1 MYDDEKTVAQQ
12 EEIRARERR
21 QELEDIKKILQR
33 PEGKR
38 FFRRIFEIGHM
49 FQTTYT
55 GNSQGMFLEGHRN
68 FALTLFHDIVEAA
81 PERVQELIVKPEK
94 EETNVCIS

>member
-1 MYDDEKTVAQQ
+1 MFDEDRKSLEKQ
-12 EEIRARERR
+12 EEIRSRDRR
-21 QELEDIKKILQR
+21 QQLDDIKRLLKM

-38 FFRRIFEIGHM
+38 LFRRLFELGHM

-68 FALTLFHDIVEAA
+68 FALTLFQDVVEAA
-81 PERVQELIVKPEK
+81 PERLQELIVKPEK
-94 EETNVCIS
+94 EETK